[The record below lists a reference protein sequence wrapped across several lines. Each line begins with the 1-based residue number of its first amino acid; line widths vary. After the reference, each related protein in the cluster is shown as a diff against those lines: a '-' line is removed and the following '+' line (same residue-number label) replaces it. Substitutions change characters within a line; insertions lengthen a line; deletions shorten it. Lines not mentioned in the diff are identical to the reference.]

1 MAQVAITSCVEACR
15 AAALSSHSAA
25 GLATS
30 VRKVAGQDAAKLG
43 EVARLLRSAEALA
56 RSAVAALLGM
66 AALSRTTSP
75 GRSQGAADAGTPATT
90 TSSKAKRSGRKKNKN
105 SEKEIMPFVD
115 ASRKMDVDTAVN
127 TPAPSFSAPLGA
139 ASVSS
144 SYPAVLGDAQ
154 TTPFYP
160 AGSSVVLCGLASR
173 KDLENTIG
181 TVIVT
186 PSPADERVAIRLASG
201 EQVRVKHVNVRP
213 SIFPA
218 IMS

>member
-1 MAQVAITSCVEACR
+1 M
-15 AAALSSHSAA
+15 
-25 GLATS
+25 
-30 VRKVAGQDAAKLG
+30 
-43 EVARLLRSAEALA
+43 
-56 RSAVAALLGM
+56 
-66 AALSRTTSP
+66 
-75 GRSQGAADAGTPATT
+75 
-90 TSSKAKRSGRKKNKN
+90 
-105 SEKEIMPFVD
+105 D

-127 TPAPSFSAPLGA
+127 TPAPSVSAPLGA

-218 IMS
+218 NMS